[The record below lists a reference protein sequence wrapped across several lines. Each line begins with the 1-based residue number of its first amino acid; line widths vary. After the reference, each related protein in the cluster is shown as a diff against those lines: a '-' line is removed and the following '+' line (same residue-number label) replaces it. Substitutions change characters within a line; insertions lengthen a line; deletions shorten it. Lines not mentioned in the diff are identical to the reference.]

1 MDFFQWGQ
9 NPWGQEILIRISWS
23 LFWASAIGGLLF
35 VVIHLLYRWFWVP
48 KQASAPTETDD
59 QNADGIPERVVRHG
73 LASRLFHWV
82 MAASV
87 FVLLATGFLPVIGIQ
102 FSWVTIHWIA
112 GVVLFLAVV
121 FHIIHASFWQD
132 LGSIWISARE
142 IRGGL
147 QRAGQIA
154 RRQKPTPEKAGKY
167 PLANKIYHHIT
178 LLASLAVIGT
188 GLLMMV
194 RVEIPFWTRN
204 PYLLTDQTWGL
215 IYVLHGLSAV
225 ALVGLIMAHVYFAV
239 IPEKR
244 WITFSMIYGWI
255 ARRQYLEHHDPDK
268 WIVQRETTTT
278 SD

>member
-1 MDFFQWGQ
+1 
-9 NPWGQEILIRISWS
+9 
-23 LFWASAIGGLLF
+23 
-35 VVIHLLYRWFWVP
+35 
-48 KQASAPTETDD
+48 
-59 QNADGIPERVVRHG
+59 
-73 LASRLFHWV
+73 

-112 GVVLFLAVV
+112 GVVLLLAVV
-121 FHIIHASFWQD
+121 FHIIHASFWQG

-142 IRGGL
+142 IRSGL

-154 RRQKPTPEKAGKY
+154 GRQKPTPERPGKY
-167 PLANKIYHHIT
+167 PLANKLFHHMA
-178 LLASLAVIGT
+178 LLATLGVIGT

-194 RVEIPFWTRN
+194 RVETPFWTRN
-204 PYLLTDQTWGL
+204 PYLLADQAWGL

-225 ALVGLIMAHVYFAV
+225 GLVGLVMAHVYFAI

-244 WITFSMIYGWI
+244 WLTFSMIYGWI
-255 ARRQYLEHHDPDK
+255 ARQRYLEHHDPDR
-268 WIVQRETTTT
+268 WIVQRETSAT